1 MAAYDENLSRLID
14 DAKVKFNQYAET
26 QKDFQAPQAHI
37 NIEIESNETTKVHME
52 VQYKG
57 TQYYFESIQEKD
69 INNIYH
75 YLNSQPSVRA
85 KYANG
90 NIISLAA
97 TTARVNT
104 LVNRFQNK
112 NSPLYLYSGFV
123 VSDSQTETFLG
134 VVNLGGGSEP
144 GTSEMARLNRI
155 ECWSRPP
162 DVVSTYAVTDAN
174 TINKKTYS
182 GIGTVETCT
191 LLQYAARLKQAGYEV
206 NDHPLKAVVAT
217 ARVENEG
224 SWKSNA
230 KAGMTLYDVNVVSGY
245 GSNLRYQ
252 LRKNV

>member
-162 DVVSTYAVTDAN
+162 DAVSTYAVTDAN